1 MRKWLSAFTLIELL
15 VVIAIIAILAGLLL
29 PALARAREESR
40 RKSCNNN
47 LGQIVKACTTY
58 QEPNGDYFPAQD
70 IDMDEDSDTSQVNH
84 PGPSLCLL
92 YPTYVDNPNVF
103 ACPSTSDT
111 PVITIEW
118 QSGWDYDGDGVNDRG
133 PHRHASFGDFDTDV
147 IDPHDYAGT
156 EVGLSTKTSY
166 LYDPLTHFRDVGPS
180 QAIAADADGYSNNR
194 RNDGE
199 MAPYPLVVNGDAQ
212 DWMRNPRR
220 PNHDSGVN
228 VMYFDGH
235 VRWSE
240 TNFASDDREDNI
252 FDYNVWVDEL
262 PDDLPWPEFGDGI
275 HDETYPSSDDL
286 VNDDVDAC
294 LWDGVNKPTETPDSD
309 DPNWDYIPRPT
320 LP

>member
-70 IDMDEDSDTSQVNH
+70 VDTDNSSATSQMNN

-92 YPTYVDNPNVF
+92 YPTYVDNPAVF
-103 ACPSTSDT
+103 GCPSTSDT
-111 PVITIEW
+111 PVVSIRWMAGT
-118 QSGWDYDGDGVNDRG
+118 GTTG
-133 PHRHASFGDFDTDV
+133 PHRHVSFGDLDITTQ
-147 IDPHDYAGT
+147 DPHLETGN
-156 EVGLSTKTSY
+156 EIGLNTKTSY
-166 LYDPLTHFRDVGPS
+166 MYDPLMHYRDIGPS
-180 QAIAADADGYSNNR
+180 QALAADADGFANNR

-199 MAPYPLVVNGDAQ
+199 MADYPGT
-212 DWMRNPRR
+212 WTRSPRK

-235 VRWSE
+235 IKWAE
-240 TNFASDDREDNI
+240 TNFSSDDPEDNI
-252 FDYNVWVDEL
+252 FDYNVYVDGTSE
-262 PDDLPWPEFGDGI
+262 PYS
-275 HDETYPSSDDL
+275 TSSDL
-286 VNDDVDAC
+286 TNDNVDAAV
-294 LWDGVNKPTETPDSD
+294 WDGVNVPAHAPTGWED
-309 DPNWDYIPRPT
+309 
-320 LP
+320 L